1 MKGTKIIAA
10 VIAGALTLGTITV
23 PDIRIPQIS
32 IVADA
37 ADEIVYG
44 DYKYTINTD
53 SLDNKGMKYIFGINV
68 KKLIEEGAYTEKS
81 SGDCTVLDPRNE
93 TKCLDCQTIIVILD
107 DESSSTTAILNDA
120 ESQGCTNGFIKFDN
134 NIEIYKNVKNLS

>member
-23 PDIRIPQIS
+23 PDIRIHQIS

-44 DYKYTINTD
+44 DYKYTINAD
-53 SLDNKGMKYIFGINV
+53 SDGEYAEITRYIG
-68 KKLIEEGAYTEKS
+68 S
-81 SGDCTVLDPRNE
+81 DS
-93 TKCLDCQTIIVILD
+93 TIIVPSKLGARLLKV
-107 DESSSTTAILNDA
+107 SA
-120 ESQGCTNGFIKFDN
+120 
-134 NIEIYKNVKNLS
+134 